1 VSSVYHSIGAF
12 SQSTKRELPDAVG
25 HICGLFLDADEEYR
39 VLLPFIKEGL
49 DKGERAHH
57 VVDPSRKEEHI
68 HRMMAAGIDVDAV
81 RKSGQLLLRDWSD
94 IFFKGGAFEQKRVF
108 AAFSDVHTESMRLG
122 YPRTRFIGHMEWAVA
137 GDRDELIEYEA
148 SFEQNVSQSPPNG
161 DAVIC
166 VYRIENWGGDLV
178 IRTLRTHPLVIV
190 GGVLHENPFY
200 IRPEEVLS
208 DLRLR
213 RAAHQRCC

>member
-1 VSSVYHSIGAF
+1 VNNAYHSIGAL
-12 SQSTKRELPDAVG
+12 SRSTKRELLGTVG
-25 HICGLFLDADEEYR
+25 HICGLFRDADEEFR

-68 HRMMAAGIDVDAV
+68 QRMMAAGIDVNAV

-108 AAFSDVHTESMRLG
+108 AAFADVRTESIQLG
-122 YPRTRFIGHMEWAVA
+122 YPRTRFIGHMEWAVG

-148 SFEQNVSQSPPNG
+148 SFEQGVRQSPPNE

-166 VYRIENWGGDLV
+166 VYRSENWGGDLIV
-178 IRTLRTHPLVIV
+178 RALRTHPLVII

-200 IRPEEVLS
+200 TKPEEVLS
-208 DLRLR
+208 DLRR
-213 RAAHQRCC
+213 SRSIGQTCC